1 MAALL
6 ALFLL
11 VAGSIVGSS
20 QAVEYV
26 VGDSTGWRVPSFF
39 QHLLLHLGFWQKLHL
54 FNFATGAHDVAI
66 VTEDAC
72 ENCNTANPIN
82 QTNTGPA
89 RITLTN
95 DTDNYFICTTAPA
108 DRNWRLMSMQQ
119 PTLPH
124 PHPHPA
130 HHPALHPHHRLPVRP
145 PLLLLHSSSPC
156 RP

>member
-11 VAGSIVGSS
+11 EIRLAGGFLPSS
-20 QAVEYV
+20 NTCYSTWASGKNFT
-26 VGDSTGWRVPSFF
+26 VGDV
-39 QHLLLHLGFWQKLHL
+39 LV